1 MSALFHGAEEGG
13 VESSDSEDEQEEENP
28 LMRILKQ
35 TFKNKV
41 NAMTESAMFKVIE
54 GGLEERFQK
63 EIEWVNSGDYKK
75 VNMDLPSFF
84 YDYL

>member
-1 MSALFHGAEEGG
+1 MSALFQGAEEGG